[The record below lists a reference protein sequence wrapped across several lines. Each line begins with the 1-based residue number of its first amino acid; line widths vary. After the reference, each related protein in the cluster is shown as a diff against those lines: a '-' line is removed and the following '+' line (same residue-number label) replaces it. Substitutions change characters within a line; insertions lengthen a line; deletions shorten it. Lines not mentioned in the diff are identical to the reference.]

1 MTSLKMCGDSGLGRI
16 CLADGAG
23 VREPSVT
30 VAKVFAWLVYS
41 TEMGS
46 LGSLGSLGFGG
57 SVEFSFGGLCSIKWR
72 FQRSKTYMPGAQGK
86 SS

>member
-16 CLADGAG
+16 CLTDGAG

-41 TEMGS
+41 TETGS
-46 LGSLGSLGFGG
+46 LGSLGCGG
-57 SVEFSFGGLCSIKWR
+57 SVEFSSGGLCSIKWR
-72 FQRSKTYMPGAQGK
+72 FQRSKTYMSGAQGR